1 RSCRSRR
8 GGPRRGPGCCR
19 VGCRGRC
26 RIHRSAHRAQGPG
39 QLPGGAGHRAPRP
52 RCGVLGAAPAGRCRS
67 CGGGGMSVGLV
78 IVSHSAQ
85 LAAGVVELA
94 AQMAPDV
101 VLVPAGGMHD
111 GGIGTSLEKVMTA
124 LGLADTGDGAVVLA
138 DLGSAVMTAESALEF
153 LGGPELV
160 RLADAPLVEGA
171 VAAAVA
177 AQSGAS
183 VDVVCK
189 AAELALNPGGG
200 AAAGSAPSP
209 GGPAAEGKASAV
221 DHEGAV
227 PGGGAVE
234 AVLTLINP
242 MGLHARPAAVLAG
255 ELGAMDVEIEIN
267 GVDGQSVMMLMT
279 LGAGQGTELAVSATG
294 PDAQRAVDLVR
305 REVEAGFGEI

>member
-1 RSCRSRR
+1 
-8 GGPRRGPGCCR
+8 
-19 VGCRGRC
+19 
-26 RIHRSAHRAQGPG
+26 
-39 QLPGGAGHRAPRP
+39 
-52 RCGVLGAAPAGRCRS
+52 
-67 CGGGGMSVGLV
+67 MSVGLV

-101 VLVPAGGMHD
+101 VLVPAGGMDD

-189 AAELALNPGGG
+189 AAESALNPGGVPAAGGAPAQDG
-200 AAAGSAPSP
+200 AAAAGAPS
-209 GGPAAEGKASAV
+209 AV
-221 DHEGAV
+221 EPQGME
-227 PGGGAVE
+227 AVE

-242 MGLHARPAAVLAG
+242 MGLHARPAAALAG

-279 LGAGQGTELAVSATG
+279 LGAAQGTELAVSATG
-294 PDAQRAVDLVR
+294 PDAKRAVDLVR